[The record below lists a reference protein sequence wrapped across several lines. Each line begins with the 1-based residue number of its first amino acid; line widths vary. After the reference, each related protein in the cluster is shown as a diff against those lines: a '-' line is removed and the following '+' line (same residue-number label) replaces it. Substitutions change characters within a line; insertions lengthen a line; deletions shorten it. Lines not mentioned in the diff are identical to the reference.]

1 MSEKIILVRG
11 DDTDFDYQVLLVLNF
26 ISTLNLDNYKAK
38 LSIENPTNLT
48 RTYEIFNNTSEV
60 NFDKSITSTLEVGE
74 HRCTVKLL
82 NSLGQI
88 KTIYNFDILV
98 QDEFDISTKFINEYT
113 VDIKIDDG
121 INKYK
126 NYNELFN
133 KPSIN
138 GVTLVD
144 DKSFSDL
151 GITDYVEESIDT
163 KIEEHN
169 TDNTSHEDIRQEI
182 NKKQNT
188 LIAGSNITIID
199 GIISSLGAQG
209 GVTTDYKELGN
220 KPKINNITL
229 VDNVSL
235 EDLGVQPI
243 GEYIT
248 EEQLENKGYLTAVPT
263 GYVTEE
269 ELNEYNFLTEVPDT
283 YYTNEQNEEIYA
295 TKVDLEGK
303 QNILTAGENIEIT
316 EDTDLGGVYI
326 SAIIPEDYI
335 TEDEL
340 TEKQYINSTYLNNQ
354 LAKKQNLMR
363 AGDNIRFYQNLDG
376 SYTISAI
383 HGQNAPQIN
392 SYNALSNKPQ
402 IGGNE
407 LIGNKSLSQLG
418 IQPAGEYSPLLTA
431 GDNITIESV
440 NGDTV
445 ISANIPD
452 DLCTDEELELGLAQ
466 KADKGTTLYE
476 YNIEDA
482 YTKEETDILFN
493 NYLDNKISDIVKN
506 APNKVIRYT
515 EKSITL
521 QSDTNIV
528 FSNGLNINNTL
539 KGLSVLNENDLIL
552 DLEDFVYSD
561 EYKDFYVIAIYDN
574 ESLFLNIIPF
584 NYFTMFNGET
594 IPLTYNGFVKH
605 IYQNKYYEITEE
617 NGTKNIEQKFVKIL
631 GKGSSVADSNG
642 YIKIT
647 TLTSCGVDRI
657 ATLDDTLRFQENLD
671 ANFQK
676 KLTFGDNF
684 NVENNV
690 VNYQVPSEYITVDY
704 LVENDYVTQTN
715 INDAVRIHNTNNTS
729 HEDIRQLIQNTRDNY
744 VTKTQFNQLVNR
756 VSILEGKVD
765 EIINRIG
772 E

>member
-82 NSLGQI
+82 NSLNQI

-133 KPSIN
+133 KPLIN
-138 GVTLVD
+138 DVELVGN
-144 DKSFSDL
+144 KSFSDL
-151 GITDYVEESIDT
+151 GITNYVEESIDT

-220 KPKINNITL
+220 KPKINNVTL
-229 VDNVSL
+229 VDNVLLS
-235 EDLGVQPI
+235 DLGIQPA

-248 EEQLENKGYLTAVPT
+248 EEELDNKGYLTAVPT

-269 ELNEYNFLTEVPDT
+269 ELNSYNFLTEVPED
-283 YYTNEQNEEIYA
+283 YYTNTQNEEIYA
-295 TKVDLEGK
+295 KKEDLNNK
-303 QNILTAGENIEIT
+303 QNILTAGKNITIEAVDENT
-316 EDTDLGGVYI
+316 VI
-326 SAIIPEDYI
+326 SANIPEQYI

-340 TEKQYINSTYLNNQ
+340 LERNYINSDYLTTQ
-354 LAKKQNLMR
+354 LNKKQNLMR
-363 AGDNIRFYQNLDG
+363 AGNNIRFYQNADG

-402 IGGNE
+402 IGGIE
-407 LIGNKSLSQLG
+407 LIGNKTLVQLG

-445 ISANIPD
+445 ISAIIPED
-452 DLCTDEELELGLAQ
+452 ICTDAELEARLLT
-466 KADKGTTLYE
+466 KADKGTTLE
-476 YNIEDA
+476 DYNIEDA

-647 TLTSCGVDRI
+647 TFTSCGVDRI

-715 INDAVRIHNTNNTS
+715 INDAVRIHNTNGTS

-756 VSILEGKVD
+756 VSVLERKVD
-765 EIINRIG
+765 EILNKIG